1 MRLVRAVGRDLSGL
15 QVDPPVLSTLAGGAR
30 LDLPGGPAVA
40 VVAVVVQFDGGD
52 GAVSGRRLRRLGGV
66 HRGALQG
73 RAHLCGV
80 VLVVVPLGAEDLA
93 GGRVDPDAVPGAV
106 AGEDVDLPGRA
117 LPAVVPVVVLVV
129 QLGGDRGARG
139 VREGGGDGVGRRHL
153 RGGGAG
159 VVAPVVVAP
168 VVVTVVGLVP
178 YAAVVRHGDGRCVR
192 DVRDV
197 RAGRRTPVVVPR
209 RQGRRRTASDQ
220 CGGGDGGDHDVAL
233 HAVSSESSRVQRFSV
248 TSLSR
253 TDAEARLKP
262 PEGIF
267 SSALGPST
275 HAPVDRGGR
284 EAPRRVA
291 RQGPHRG
298 GIRRGRRPRR
308 PGGTAPGG

>member
-1 MRLVRAVGRDLSGL
+1 M
-15 QVDPPVLSTLAGGAR
+15 
-30 LDLPGGPAVA
+30 
-40 VVAVVVQFDGGD
+40 
-52 GAVSGRRLRRLGGV
+52 SGRRLRRLGGV

-117 LPAVVPVVVLVV
+117 LPAVVPVVPVVVLVV

-197 RAGRRTPVVVPR
+197 RAGRRTPVVVPVVAR
-209 RQGRRRTASDQ
+209 AVAVPPPISAAAVTAAITMLRFMRFPPSRP
-220 CGGGDGGDHDVAL
+220 
-233 HAVSSESSRVQRFSV
+233 ESSGFR
-248 TSLSR
+248 
-253 TDAEARLKP
+253 
-262 PEGIF
+262 
-267 SSALGPST
+267 
-275 HAPVDRGGR
+275 
-284 EAPRRVA
+284 
-291 RQGPHRG
+291 
-298 GIRRGRRPRR
+298 
-308 PGGTAPGG
+308 